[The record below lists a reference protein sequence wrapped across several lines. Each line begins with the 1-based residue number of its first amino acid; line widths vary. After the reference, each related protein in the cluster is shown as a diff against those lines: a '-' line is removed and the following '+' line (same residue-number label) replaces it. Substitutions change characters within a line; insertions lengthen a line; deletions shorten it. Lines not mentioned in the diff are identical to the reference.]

1 MALEIFKLVGSI
13 FVDNEQANK
22 SIAKTDENA
31 QGVGKTLLGG
41 VKTAAK
47 WGGAIVAG
55 AATAATAVA
64 GLASTTVSSYA
75 DYEQLA
81 GGVETL
87 FKDSS
92 AEVMKYA
99 ENAYKT
105 AGMTAN
111 QYMETV
117 TSFSAS
123 LLQGLN
129 GDTAKAASVADMA
142 ITDMSD
148 NANKMGTD
156 MSSIQNAYQGFAK
169 QNYTMLDNLKLG
181 YGGTKSEMERLLVDA
196 GKLSGVEYN
205 IDNLNDVYEA
215 IHVIQG
221 EMGITGTTA
230 KEATSTIQGSIG
242 MIKAKLENLR
252 TSIGTAIA
260 PVVQKFLSLVID
272 NLPMVE
278 GLIGQVTPVISNLM
292 SELLPPAMQL
302 AQTLLPMLVSLISA
316 LLPPAQQILDAVL
329 PIIVQLC
336 QMLLPPLVEIVQ
348 QLLPPLLMLLQPI
361 IELLSPLLELLQP
374 ILDLIVGILEPI
386 ATLINGLLTP
396 LINVIKKVIEVAI
409 VPLKVSFGNLSEM
422 LKNTVKGAIDL
433 IMSRIGMIKGVFS
446 GLIQF
451 IKGVFTGD
459 WKSAWEGVKKIFA
472 SIWEGIKNVFKI
484 PINWIIDGLNIFIR
498 SLNKIK
504 IPDWVP
510 VVGGK
515 GINIGEIPHLETGAV
530 LEKGQTGLLEG
541 NGAEAVVP
549 LDKNKKWIS
558 AVARDMDTAMGGT
571 GSKRVEALLM
581 DILHAVEQLLGMGIY
596 LDTGALVGGIVR
608 PMDKKLGQLQLQ
620 KARG

>member
-13 FVDNEQANK
+13 FVDNEQANN
-22 SIAKTDENA
+22 SIAKTDKNA
-31 QGVGKTLLGG
+31 QGVGQTLANG

-55 AATAATAVA
+55 TSAAAAGCVKLVTDSAAVADNIDKMSQKIGLSKQGFQEWSYVMGQNGMDVDKLQIGIKTLVSKMESAAGGNKEAAAT
-64 GLASTTVSSYA
+64 
-75 DYEQLA
+75 
-81 GGVETL
+81 
-87 FKDSS
+87 FKELGISIYDSS
-92 AEVMKYA
+92 GKLKDQETMMNEAIYA
-99 ENAYKT
+99 LADMENGT
-105 AGMTAN
+105 
-111 QYMETV
+111 E
-117 TSFSAS
+117 
-123 LLQGLN
+123 
-129 GDTAKAASVADMA
+129 KAALANALFGKSGSEMMPMLNQGSNGMKELTQRAHELGLV
-142 ITDMSD
+142 MSD
-148 NANKMGTD
+148 EA
-156 MSSIQNAYQGFAK
+156 
-169 QNYTMLDNLKLG
+169 
-181 YGGTKSEMERLLVDA
+181 VDA
-196 GKLSGVEYN
+196 GVKLGDT
-205 IDNLNDVYEA
+205 IDDIKQAFSA
-215 IHVIQG
+215 IVTR
-221 EMGITGTTA
+221 MG
-230 KEATSTIQGSIG
+230 S
-242 MIKAKLENLR
+242 
-252 TSIGTAIA
+252 
-260 PVVQKFLSLVID
+260 SLF
-272 NLPMVE
+272 
-278 GLIGQVTPVISNLM
+278 
-292 SELLPPAMQL
+292 
-302 AQTLLPMLVSLISA
+302 
-316 LLPPAQQILDAVL
+316 
-329 PIIVQLC
+329 PIIQKIADFIIEHLPQIEALFNKLTPSISQL
-336 QMLLPPLVEIVQ
+336 MGGLLPPLMSLAEQIFPMLVDLITAVMPIVIQIVQEFLPVIIQLLQLLLPPLIKVVQ
-348 QLLPPLLMLLQPI
+348 QLLPPLLTILQPI
-361 IELLSPLLELLQP
+361 LDLLSPLLELLQP

-396 LINVIKKVIEVAI
+396 LINVIKKVIEVAL

-433 IMSRIGMIKGVFS
+433 IMSRIDMIKGVFS

-484 PINWIIDGLNIFIR
+484 PINWIVDGLNIFIR

-581 DILHAVEQLLGMGIY
+581 DILHAVDQLLGMGIY